1 MDLGVFLPTGT
12 RGYLVSATAPL
23 NEPTWELNREVT
35 LMAERFG
42 FTFALSMAKFRG
54 FGGASRYWDGALE
67 SFTLIGSLAAITSRI
82 RLISTASSLAMPP
95 AIVARM
101 AATLDQVAPGRIGIN
116 VITGWQRAEY
126 EQMGLWPGQPHFEQR
141 YAMLAEYVTIL
152 RQLWETGR
160 CDLEG
165 RFFTMRDCRLEPQP
179 RHPIDLVV
187 AGSSDQGLGF
197 AAQHCDYN
205 FCAAPEGINRPE
217 SCATTVAR
225 LQDAAARAGRV
236 VKPLLWVTV
245 IAAETDSA
253 AQAKWDLYCQ
263 GADPVALGSRA
274 AQARE
279 DAGNL
284 DPNAT
289 AQRARTGGLPVAG
302 CKLIG
307 SYATIAR
314 HLDTLA
320 AIPGLAGVMFSF
332 DDFLLGMERFGT
344 RIRPLLRHGVAQP
357 A

>member
-23 NEPTWELNREVT
+23 NEPTWDLNRDVT

-42 FTFALSMAKFRG
+42 FTFALSMAKYRG
-54 FGGASRYWDGALE
+54 FGGESRYWDGALE
-67 SFTLIGSLAAITSRI
+67 SFTLIGALAGQTSRI
-82 RLISTASSLAMPP
+82 RLISTASSLILPP
-95 AIVARM
+95 AAVARM

-116 VITGWQRAEY
+116 VVTGWQRAEY
-126 EQMGLWPGQPHFEQR
+126 EQMGLWPGQTHFEQR

-152 RQLWETGR
+152 RALWQTGR

-187 AGSSDQGLGF
+187 AGSSDQGLDF
-197 AAQHCDYN
+197 AARHCDYN
-205 FCAAPEGINRPE
+205 FCATPEGINRPAT
-217 SCATTVAR
+217 CATTVAR
-225 LQDAAARAGRV
+225 LQAAATRAGRA

-245 IAAETDSA
+245 IADETDSA
-253 AQAKWDLYCQ
+253 AMAKWDLYCQ

-274 AQARE
+274 TQAKE
-279 DAGNL
+279 DADNR
-284 DPNAT
+284 DPHAT
-289 AQRARTGGLPVAG
+289 AQRARAGGLPVAG

-320 AIPGLAGVMFSF
+320 SIPGLAGVMFSF
-332 DDFLLGMERFGT
+332 DDYLIGMDRFGT
-344 RIRPLLRHGVAQP
+344 RILPLLRHRAALP